1 MKTILTGDRPT
12 GKLHLGHYFGSLENR
27 VKLQY
32 DYDTYI
38 LIADVQALT
47 DNFNNPE
54 KVREYVYELALDYLG
69 AGIDPKQAHIYIQS
83 LIPEVAELTV
93 YFSNLVSVPRL
104 YRNPTTK
111 FEVGQKK
118 SLFGEGGENITYGF
132 LGYPVSQAADIACV
146 NSNIIPVGEDQ
157 LPHIEQA
164 REILRKFNSIYGET
178 FNIPEPLIPEIG
190 ARIKDL
196 QEPTKKMSKSSTNE
210 KAIIRLLDEPE
221 VIRKKIMSAVTDS
234 DNKIYFDEENKPG
247 ISNLLTIYSVLKDIS
262 IEESVNLFKDSNY
275 GTFKK
280 AVADIVV
287 EKITNLQNKYN
298 EIINSNL
305 IDEILDEGYKK
316 TNEIAKKKYYEVK
329 EKVGLGRTD
338 NIRLYQ

>member
-12 GKLHLGHYFGSLENR
+12 GRLHLGHYFGSLENR

-54 KVREYVYELALDYLG
+54 KVRENVHELVLDYLA
-69 AGIDPKQAHIYIQS
+69 AGIDPKQCHIYIQS

-111 FEVGQKK
+111 HEVGQKQE
-118 SLFGEGGENITYGF
+118 LFGSNGEGITYGF

-146 NSNIIPVGEDQ
+146 NGNIVPVGEDQ

-164 REILRKFNSIYGET
+164 REIVRKFNSIYGET
-178 FNIPEPLIPEIG
+178 FNVPDAVLSSTP
-190 ARIKDL
+190 RIKGLDGN
-196 QEPTKKMSKSSTNE
+196 EKMSKSLNNCIYLSDNE
-210 KAIIRLLDEPE
+210 ETIT
-221 VIRKKIMSAVTDS
+221 KKVMQAVTDP
-234 DNKIYFDEENKPG
+234 NKLRKDDPANPEVCMVYYYHKLINNPNISTVCSECKNGQRGCVNCKSELAQELIEFLKPMQERRKYYEERP
-247 ISNLLTIYSVLKDIS
+247 
-262 IEESVNLFKDSNY
+262 EE
-275 GTFKK
+275 
-280 AVADIVV
+280 V
-287 EKITNLQNKYN
+287 EKILKEGTAATKSKAEEVMRRVRKNMK
-298 EIINSNL
+298 
-305 IDEILDEGYKK
+305 LDYFE
-316 TNEIAKKKYYEVK
+316 
-329 EKVGLGRTD
+329 
-338 NIRLYQ
+338 

>member
-1 MKTILTGDRPT
+1 MKRVLTGLQPSGELT
-12 GKLHLGHYFGSLENR
+12 LGN
-27 VKLQY
+27 
-32 DYDTYI
+32 YI
-38 LIADVQALT
+38 GGIRQLIKYQD
-47 DNFNNPE
+47 D
-54 KVREYVYELALDYLG
+54 YELFVFVPDLHSITVEQDPSLLKERIRKNIALYIASGLN
-69 AGIDPKQAHIYIQS
+69 PKKCTLYIQS
-83 LIPEVAELTV
+83 E
-93 YFSNLVSVPRL
+93 NLYHANLSWILECHSYMGEMSRMTQFKEKSASKKNVSC
-104 YRNPTTK
+104 
-111 FEVGQKK
+111 G
-118 SLFGEGGENITYGF
+118 LFTYPI
-132 LGYPVSQAADIACV
+132 LMAADILLYDADLV
-146 NSNIIPVGEDQ
+146 PTGADQ
-157 LPHIEQA
+157 KQHVELA
-164 REILRKFNSIYGET
+164 RNLAERFNSKYGET